1 MKFIGLVGT
10 NSKRSTNRQLLQYI
24 QKHFADKADIE
35 LVEIKDLPV
44 FNKPANKQLPES
56 VLEIVKKID
65 EADGVIIGTVPH
77 HHRLTIGVGAFAPYV
92 IDVHQHI
99 APVIYALEN
108 FVIFVHC
115 DHPVIDA
122 VGLTV
127 AVKGQLRVGHD
138 GVEEQMLHHAVPRY
152 IGHAVHGAPVNGGGG
167 DDVWLLL
174 GFLRL
179 LGRLR
184 GGVGGL
190 RLRSVI
196 AGLGGRVRLGRA
208 AAGGE
213 RTGQQKG

>member
-1 MKFIGLVGT
+1 MLPDKLVQNGHGVQILRDDLVALRVQPIAPDETVLSQEQLVG
-10 NSKRSTNRQLLQYI
+10 KAILEHIVIVIHIVIGEDQGL
-24 QKHFADKADIE
+24 FALRD
-35 LVEIKDLPV
+35 VE
-44 FNKPANKQLPES
+44 
-56 VLEIVKKID
+56 
-65 EADGVIIGTVPH
+65 GVPDH
-77 HHRLTIGVGAFAPYV
+77 YRLAVGVGAFAPYV

-138 GVEEQMLHHAVPRY
+138 GVEKQMLHHAVPRY
-152 IGHAVHGAPVNGGGG
+152 IGHAVHSAPVNGGGG

-174 GFLRL
+174 GFHRL
-179 LGRLR
+179 LGRPR

-213 RTGQQKG
+213 GEGQ

>member
-1 MKFIGLVGT
+1 
-10 NSKRSTNRQLLQYI
+10 
-24 QKHFADKADIE
+24 
-35 LVEIKDLPV
+35 
-44 FNKPANKQLPES
+44 
-56 VLEIVKKID
+56 
-65 EADGVIIGTVPH
+65 
-77 HHRLTIGVGAFAPYV
+77 
-92 IDVHQHI
+92 
-99 APVIYALEN
+99 
-108 FVIFVHC
+108 
-115 DHPVIDA
+115 
-122 VGLTV
+122 
-127 AVKGQLRVGHD
+127 
-138 GVEEQMLHHAVPRY
+138 MLHHAVPRY

-213 RTGQQKG
+213 GEGQ

>member
-1 MKFIGLVGT
+1 MRTPQYQRPRSQSVHGRVSWVDETPDPVTGNREPALV
-10 NSKRSTNRQLLQYI
+10 
-24 QKHFADKADIE
+24 
-35 LVEIKDLPV
+35 
-44 FNKPANKQLPES
+44 
-56 VLEIVKKID
+56 
-65 EADGVIIGTVPH
+65 
-77 HHRLTIGVGAFAPYV
+77 V
-92 IDVHQHI
+92 IDTGETYAVH
-99 APVIYALEN
+99 P
-108 FVIFVHC
+108 
-115 DHPVIDA
+115 

-138 GVEEQMLHHAVPRY
+138 GVEKQMLHHAVPRY